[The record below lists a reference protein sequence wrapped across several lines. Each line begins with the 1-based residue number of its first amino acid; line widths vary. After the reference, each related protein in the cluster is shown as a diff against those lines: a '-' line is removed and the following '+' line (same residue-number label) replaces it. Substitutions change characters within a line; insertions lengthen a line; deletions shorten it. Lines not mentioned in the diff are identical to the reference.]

1 MLGFNVFLSVSLVW
15 IMCMLDGCSLCVQR
29 GMLCGKAGLE
39 FMDVSLCCSGVYVYT
54 YRTAS
59 GERPASW

>member
-1 MLGFNVFLSVSLVW
+1 MDAPYVYKGAY
-15 IMCMLDGCSLCVQR
+15 M
-29 GMLCGKAGLE
+29 CGKAGLE
-39 FMDVSLCCSGVYVYT
+39 FMDVSLSCSGVYVYT